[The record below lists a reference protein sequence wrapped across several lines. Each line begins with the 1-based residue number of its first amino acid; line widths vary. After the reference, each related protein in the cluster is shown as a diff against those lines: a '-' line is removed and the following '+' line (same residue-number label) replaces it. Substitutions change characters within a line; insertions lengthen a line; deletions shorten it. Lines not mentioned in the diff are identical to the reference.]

1 MTFAR
6 SRSRWSKPL
15 TLLAMCLG
23 LFMPQLD
30 TNVVNLALP
39 SIQRSLHV
47 DVGALQWIIDSY
59 NLMFA
64 SLLVTGGTLGDL
76 FGRRRLFLIGVVL
89 FALASL
95 LCGLAPTFPLLVIG
109 RILQGLGAALE
120 LPSTLSILS
129 VTYPDLKERTRAIAI
144 WASVQGW

>member
-1 MTFAR
+1 MIFA
-6 SRSRWSKPL
+6 RSRWSKPL

-47 DVGALQWIIDSY
+47 DMGALQWIIDSY

-89 FALASL
+89 FALACPLPILIPKSGRMPLASGRAWRDWRWL
-95 LCGLAPTFPLLVIG
+95 LA
-109 RILQGLGAALE
+109 LQPE
-120 LPSTLSILS
+120 LSSSIHS
-129 VTYPDLKERTRAIAI
+129 GGK
-144 WASVQGW
+144 ASSF

>member
-1 MTFAR
+1 MNFGR
-6 SRSRWSKPL
+6 LRSRWSKPL

-39 SIQRSLHV
+39 SIERSLHA

-64 SLLVTGGTLGDL
+64 CLLVTGGTLGDL
-76 FGRRRLFLIGVVL
+76 FGRRRLFLMGVVL
-89 FALASL
+89 FTLASL
-95 LCGLAPTFPLLVIG
+95 LCALAPTFPFLL
-109 RILQGLGAALE
+109 
-120 LPSTLSILS
+120 TLKSS
-129 VTYPDLKERTRAIAI
+129 EQKD
-144 WASVQGW
+144 